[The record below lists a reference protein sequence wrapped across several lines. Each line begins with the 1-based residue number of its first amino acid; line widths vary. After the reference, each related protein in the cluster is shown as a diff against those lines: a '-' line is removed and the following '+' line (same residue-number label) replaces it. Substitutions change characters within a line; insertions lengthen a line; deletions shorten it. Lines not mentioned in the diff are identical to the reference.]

1 MNLAWHFTRMRDGV
15 PVLRDGVTPVPL
27 TDWLVHEGPVAICSQ
42 GLHASWRAL
51 DALTFC
57 DWPDAAV
64 CLVEVEGIA
73 AEEHADKIVCCRRR
87 VIAWTPCDDLLRLF
101 ARECALSVVHLWEPP
116 PIVREFLETGREE
129 IRAAAKAAA
138 WAAWDAA
145 WDAAWA
151 ARAAAW
157 AAWDAAGAARAAAW
171 AAWDAARAAGAAAW
185 DAWDAARDAGAAAED
200 AAGDL
205 LESLLIGAMGAAD
218 LIADHG
224 GTP

>member
-1 MNLAWHFTRMRDGV
+1 MNIAWHFTRMRDGV

-27 TDWLVHEGPVAICSQ
+27 TDWLVHEGPVAICSS

-51 DALTFC
+51 DALNFC
-57 DWPDAAV
+57 NWPDAAV
-64 CLVEVEGIA
+64 CLVEVEDIA
-73 AEEHADKIVCCRRR
+73 AEEHDDKLVCCRRR
-87 VIAWTPCDDLLRLF
+87 VIAWTACDDLLRLF
-101 ARECALSVVHLWEPP
+101 ARECALSVIHLWESP

-129 IRAAAKAAA
+129 IRAAA
-138 WAAWDAA
+138 
-145 WDAAWA
+145 
-151 ARAAAW
+151 
-157 AAWDAAGAARAAAW
+157 WDAAGAAAWAAAGDAAW
-171 AAWDAARAAGAAAW
+171 AAAGDAAGDAARA
-185 DAWDAARDAGAAAED
+185 